1 MLTPGSWIKNM
12 ILLDT
17 HTWIWSHS
25 ATKLLSDTV
34 KKLIKKTQTDQRAI
48 ASISIWE
55 FAMMVV
61 KGRINVKIDPKLWL
75 DNAIKNTGI
84 TVIELSPD
92 IALEACNLPGDF
104 HKDPADQIIVAT
116 ARIHNLTLLTKDRK
130 ILDYRHVNALW

>member
-1 MLTPGSWIKNM
+1 M

-25 ATKLLSDTV
+25 ATKLLSEV
-34 KKLIKKTQTDQRAI
+34 VRKRIKKSLTDQRAI

-75 DNAIKNTGI
+75 DNAIKNSGLK
-84 TVIELSPD
+84 VIELSPE
-92 IALEACNLPGDF
+92 IAMESCSLPGDF

-116 ARIHNLTLLTKDRK
+116 ARVHNLTLLTKDRK
-130 ILDYRHVNALW
+130 ILDYRHVKAEW

>member
-1 MLTPGSWIKNM
+1 L

-25 ATKLLSDTV
+25 ATKHLSDNV
-34 KKLIKKTQTDQRAI
+34 KKRIKITIADQRAI

-75 DNAIKNTGI
+75 DNAINKSGI
-84 TVIELSPD
+84 KVIELSPE
-92 IALEACNLPGDF
+92 IAMESCKLPGDF

-116 ARIHNLTLLTKDRK
+116 ARVHNLTLLTKDQK
-130 ILDYRHVNALW
+130 ILQYRHVNALW

>member
-1 MLTPGSWIKNM
+1 M

-17 HTWIWSHS
+17 HTWIWSQS
-25 ATKLLSDTV
+25 ATKQLSDRV
-34 KKLIKKTQTDQRAI
+34 KKLIRKTLSDQRAI

-55 FAMMVV
+55 FAMMVA

-75 DNAIKNTGI
+75 DNAIENTGLEI
-84 TVIELSPD
+84 IELSSE
-92 IALEACNLPGDF
+92 IALESCNLPGEF

-130 ILDYRHVNALW
+130 ILDYRHVNAFW

>member
-1 MLTPGSWIKNM
+1 M

-25 ATKLLSDTV
+25 ATKFLSDDV
-34 KKLIKKTQTDQRAI
+34 KKRIKKTLSDQRAI
-48 ASISIWE
+48 ATISIWE

-75 DNAIKNTGI
+75 DNAIKNSGLK
-84 TVIELSPD
+84 VIELSPE
-92 IALEACNLPGDF
+92 IAIESCNLPGDF

-116 ARIHNLTLLTKDRK
+116 ARIHNLTLLTKDQK
-130 ILDYRHVNALW
+130 ILKYRHVNAFW

>member
-1 MLTPGSWIKNM
+1 M

-25 ATKLLSDTV
+25 ATWLLSDNV

-55 FAMMVV
+55 FAMMAA

-75 DNAIKNTGI
+75 NNAIDNSGLR
-84 TVIELSPD
+84 VIELTPE
-92 IALEACNLPGDF
+92 IAMESCNLPAGF

-116 ARIHNLTLLTKDRK
+116 ARTHNLTLLTKDKK
-130 ILDYRHVNALW
+130 IIEYPHVKAIW

>member
-1 MLTPGSWIKNM
+1 M

-25 ATKLLSDTV
+25 ATKLLSDNV

-55 FAMMVV
+55 FAMMVT
-61 KGRINVKIDPKLWL
+61 KGRINVKIDPKRWL
-75 DNAIKNTGI
+75 NNAIGKSGLR
-84 TVIELSPD
+84 VIGLTPE
-92 IALEACNLPGDF
+92 IAMESCNLPGDF

-116 ARIHNLTLLTKDRK
+116 ARTHNLTLLTKDRK
-130 ILDYRHVNALW
+130 IIEYRHVKAVW

>member
-1 MLTPGSWIKNM
+1 M

-25 ATKLLSDTV
+25 AMRLLSDNV

-55 FAMMVV
+55 FAMMVA
-61 KGRINVKIDPKLWL
+61 KGRINVKIDTKRWL
-75 DNAIKNTGI
+75 NNAIGNSGLR
-84 TVIELSPD
+84 VIELTPE
-92 IALEACNLPGDF
+92 IAMESCNLPGDF

-116 ARIHNLTLLTKDRK
+116 ARTHNLTLLTKDRK
-130 ILDYRHVNALW
+130 IIEYPHVKAIW

>member
-1 MLTPGSWIKNM
+1 M

-25 ATKLLSDTV
+25 ATKLLSDDV
-34 KKLIKKTQTDQRAI
+34 KNRIKKTLTDQRAI

-75 DNAIKNTGI
+75 DNAIKKSGI
-84 TVIELSPD
+84 KVIELSPE
-92 IALEACNLPGDF
+92 IAMESCNLPGDF

-130 ILDYRHVNALW
+130 ILQYRHVNALW